1 MLTQLKLQTN
11 MGEDMEEAKVLIS
24 RPHIVQQ
31 PTEEEKAE
39 KAEKEA
45 KLIYPAKS
53 IKVDM
58 SQSLAINKIQK
69 ILMLSWIRLVLVL
82 TKEMD
87 AIIVSKML

>member
-31 PTEEEKAE
+31 PTEEE